1 VRCESTECELFSSAS
16 PPRRAAA
23 ISLAALAA
31 LLWARGA
38 ACDESPGPL
47 RVVMLL
53 DEDRTEVAGP
63 VSKAVDA
70 QLSDLEVELV
80 LEELV
85 ALPEKLPEQVKEA
98 EAVLERSGALAVLW
112 FDFTGPS
119 EVYLH
124 VSGPESDR
132 VLVRRLEPAAGEVGL
147 AEELAIIVRAT
158 VEALL
163 AGGRI
168 GVAVA
173 ELGLAPRPPPRAES
187 GPPLPSPPE
196 RPEPRPEPEPSAAS
210 RLALLVGYALHVR
223 SSAHP
228 AVHGL
233 AIGLEA
239 HIRGPLFLSAGYRA
253 FSPIEKRGELVDVR
267 VARHPAQ
274 LGMALAFDLG
284 RLRLGAGVEMQ
295 LDYLTEEVSNLS
307 EGMERAGDLD
317 DLELSLLPRA
327 ELLVRLADR
336 LAIRAAAGAE
346 LPLNPRHFTA
356 ERAGRTEVLVDTWS
370 ARPLLELGIAGFL
383 L

>member
-1 VRCESTECELFSSAS
+1 MRCEPTDSAPLFGAPS
-16 PPRRAAA
+16 PSRAAA
-23 ISLAALAA
+23 ASLAALAA
-31 LLWARGA
+31 VLWAGIA
-38 ACDESPGPL
+38 LGDETDEPL

-53 DEDRTEVAGP
+53 DADRTEVARP
-63 VSKAVDA
+63 VTRAVEA
-70 QLSDLEVELV
+70 QLSDLDVELV
-80 LEELV
+80 IEELE
-85 ALPEKLPEQVKEA
+85 ALPEQLPGQVREA

-124 VSGPESDR
+124 ISGPESDR

-163 AGGRI
+163 SGGRI
-168 GVAVA
+168 GVAV
-173 ELGLAPRPPPRAES
+173 EELAPRPPLRTES
-187 GPPLPSPPE
+187 GPPPPFPPD
-196 RPEPRPEPEPSAAS
+196 RPEPRLEPEPSAAS
-210 RLALLVGYALHVR
+210 RLALLVGYALHMR
-223 SSAHP
+223 SSDHL

-239 HIRGPLFLSAGYRA
+239 RVRGPLFLSAGYRA
-253 FSPIEKRGELVDVR
+253 FSPIETRGELADVR

-295 LDYLTEEVSNLS
+295 LDYLTEEVSNLAD
-307 EGMERAGDLD
+307 GMRRAGDLD
-317 DLELSLLPRA
+317 DLELALLPRA
-327 ELLVRLADR
+327 ELLFRLAER

-356 ERAGRTEVLVDTWS
+356 KRAGRTEVLVDTWS
-370 ARPLLELGIAGFL
+370 ARPLLELGIAAFL